1 MTERIRDLGPPE
13 ILPSVRTEE
22 LRRNLSTILNRAAY
36 GSAPV
41 VITRR
46 GRQIAA
52 VVSIED
58 LSRLQRMRLRKK
70 EIGMEEVPTDP
81 SKIGQ
86 AMARSLKWE
95 LSD

>member
-1 MTERIRDLGPPE
+1 MAERIRDFGPPE

-22 LRRNLSTILNRAAY
+22 LRSNLSTILNRAAY
-36 GSAPV
+36 GSTPV
-41 VITRR
+41 VVTRR

-52 VVSIED
+52 VVSITD
-58 LSRLQRMRLRKK
+58 LARLQRMSLRRE
-70 EIGMEEVPTDP
+70 EIGMEKVPADP

-86 AMARSLKWE
+86 AMARSLEWE